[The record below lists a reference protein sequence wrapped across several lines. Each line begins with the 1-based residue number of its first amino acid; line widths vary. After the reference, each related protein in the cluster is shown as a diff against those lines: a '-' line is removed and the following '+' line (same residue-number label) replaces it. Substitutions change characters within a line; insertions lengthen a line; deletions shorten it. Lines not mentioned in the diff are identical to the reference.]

1 MRKLTKEQ
9 FVSRSREIHGDLYG
23 YDVVTYKGNR
33 RKVTILCK
41 EHGYFS
47 QLPKDHM
54 RGVGCPVCGGS
65 KTSTLEKFIEK
76 SNVVHSGKY
85 FYILSNY
92 VNSRTPIDIICQKHG
107 VFKQIPSDHLNGV
120 GCPKCGGSYNYDT
133 EHFIKLARSIHGF
146 KYDYSITKYNTA
158 HSFVKIVCPEHGV
171 FEQKASGHL
180 TGKGCR
186 KCAKYGFN
194 TSEKGYVY
202 FLISE
207 CSMFIK
213 VGITKSLN
221 RRLKELKTATPFEF
235 SLFKFYELDGQSCV
249 HIEKYFHTSYEKA
262 NLKDFDGST
271 EWLKYSKEL
280 MNDIL

>member
-1 MRKLTKEQ
+1 MKLLELLVKERIEWHPEALCYTQDGDDGRVYPSKTEKPRLDGAIWCSRGSLSKYIDMPERADDWQTAIVTKEQ
-9 FVSRSREIHGDLYG
+9 
-23 YDVVTYKGNR
+23 YDNAY
-33 RKVTILCK
+33 
-41 EHGYFS
+41 
-47 QLPKDHM
+47 
-54 RGVGCPVCGGS
+54 
-65 KTSTLEKFIEK
+65 TLSI
-76 SNVVHSGKY
+76 
-85 FYILSNY
+85 Y
-92 VNSRTPIDIICQKHG
+92 VNVKTPLDIICRKHG

-221 RRLKELKTATPFEF
+221 RRLKELKTATPFKF